1 LKAQYVRLFSDA
13 AGNSHFQDCEA
24 ELLETEFAPGIPP
37 LLVSSAVDANQVSF
51 FAAPAGWQS
60 SWHPSS
66 ARNLFTVIGG
76 EWEIKVSDGE
86 VRRFS
91 GGAVVLVDD
100 TWGTGHAS
108 KVISKED
115 SLSLLVRLPESIPPQ
130 S

>member
-1 LKAQYVRLFSDA
+1 VKAKYFRLFSDPD
-13 AGNSHFQDCEA
+13 GNSHFQDCEA
-24 ELLETEFAPGIPP
+24 ELAETEFAPGIPA
-37 LLVSSAVDANQVSF
+37 LFVSSPVEAHQVSF

-66 ARNLFTVIGG
+66 ARNLFAVISG

-91 GGAVVLVDD
+91 GGDVVLVDD
-100 TWGTGHAS
+100 TSGIGHAS
-108 KVISKED
+108 SVISEDD
-115 SLSLLVRLPESIPPQ
+115 SLSLLVRLPEQDSQ